1 MLVAALPEESP
12 LKEFEGHKYISVET
26 YRKDGRAVRT
36 PVWFVSDGLALYVRT
51 YEDSGKVKRIKKNK
65 KVRAAPCSFEGAI
78 LGNWLEFEP
87 EFIRDDDAR
96 LKKMFSSK
104 YGMQV
109 MFTSFLARL
118 RRKRYVMLKLSPK
131 HS

>member
-1 MLVAALPEESP
+1 LPEESI
-12 LKEFEGHKYISVET
+12 LKEFEKHRYISVET

-36 PVWFVSDGLALYVRT
+36 PVWFVSDGSSLYIRT
-51 YEDSGKVKRIKKNK
+51 YDDSGKVKRIRKNK
-65 KVRAAPCSFEGAI
+65 RVRAAPCSFEGAV

-87 EFIRDDDAR
+87 GFTGEEDEPR
-96 LKKMFSSK
+96 LKKMFSAK
-104 YGMQV
+104 YGMQFK
-109 MFTSFLARL
+109 FTSFLARL